1 MLGLKLNHVSK
12 RGHRYQFMA
21 AGSKIGMYA
30 TETSIRDNF
39 RSYDLMKTERLV
51 CPAWLY
57 LEIYKLV
64 FIFTWEYPAMLNS
77 F

>member
-1 MLGLKLNHVSK
+1 
-12 RGHRYQFMA
+12 MA

-30 TETSIRDNF
+30 KETSIRDNF
-39 RSYDLMKTERLV
+39 RSYDLMV